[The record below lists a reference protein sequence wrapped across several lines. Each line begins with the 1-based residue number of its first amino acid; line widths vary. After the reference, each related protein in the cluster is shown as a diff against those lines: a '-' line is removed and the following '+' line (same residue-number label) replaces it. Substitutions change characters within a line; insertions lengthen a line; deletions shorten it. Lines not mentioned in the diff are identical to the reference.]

1 MADPSKLDFA
11 DWFTVIATAIT
22 GGIAA
27 GIGSAMAWFNKS
39 KQELHTKMTTMEGEM
54 RKWDEA
60 HADHNTQLA
69 VMQNCQKNTEDR
81 LDTIGETT
89 RDTNENLKELSKTM
103 TDVLLAMQARKP

>member
-69 VMQNCQKNTEDR
+69 VIQNCQKNTENN
-81 LDTIGETT
+81 LEAISLTT
-89 RDTNENLKELSKTM
+89 RDTNEKIEVLNQTVMKA
-103 TDVLLAMQARKP
+103 LLAIQAKK